1 MANGSG
7 RPKPAPAV
15 WYRTEQNED
24 TFRLIVG
31 GFWIISEARRLDFL
45 VKAIQP
51 KGFTRVEIDCAALE
65 RLDTVG
71 AWLLLRTK
79 RELQHHGFDV
89 QLVNVRE
96 EYRALVHTIDHDCT
110 APPAGLPP
118 PHTFADRLERI
129 GRGLVHALYQVY
141 GLIGF
146 FGLVADE
153 TAAVILNPRRLRVAA
168 LLHQIEDGGLNALPI
183 VGLLSFLIGVVVAY
197 QGADQLRQ
205 FGIDVFTVNLVAVGI
220 LRELGGM
227 MAAIVVAARSGSAFA
242 AQIGTMKVNQELDAL
257 QISGISTTEVL
268 VLPRLSGLIV
278 TLPLLT
284 FYSNMMGLFGGMV
297 MCYFALSI
305 TIPAFLEQLR
315 ASVIDWTFWVGL
327 IKAPVFAF
335 IIGLV
340 GCYQGLHVE
349 RSAASVGS
357 HTTRAVVEAIFLVIA
372 ADAAFSVLF
381 SVLGI

>member
-31 GFWIISEARRLDFL
+31 GFWIISEARRLDSFL
-45 VKAIQP
+45 KAVQP
-51 KGFTRVEIDCAALE
+51 KGFTRIEIDCAALE

-129 GRGLVHALYQVY
+129 GCGLVHALYRVY
-141 GLIGF
+141 ELIGF
-146 FGLVADE
+146 FGLVAYE

-168 LLHQIEDGGLNALPI
+168 LFHQIEDAGLNALPI

-197 QGADQLRQ
+197 QGAGQLHQ
-205 FGIDVFTVNLVAVGI
+205 FGMDVFTVNLVAVGI

-227 MAAIVVAARSGSAFA
+227 MAAIVVAARSGSAFT
-242 AQIGTMKVNQELDAL
+242 AQIG
-257 QISGISTTEVL
+257 
-268 VLPRLSGLIV
+268 
-278 TLPLLT
+278 
-284 FYSNMMGLFGGMV
+284 
-297 MCYFALSI
+297 
-305 TIPAFLEQLR
+305 
-315 ASVIDWTFWVGL
+315 
-327 IKAPVFAF
+327 
-335 IIGLV
+335 
-340 GCYQGLHVE
+340 
-349 RSAASVGS
+349 
-357 HTTRAVVEAIFLVIA
+357 
-372 ADAAFSVLF
+372 
-381 SVLGI
+381 